1 MGDFVGRWLRVT
13 FIGDANVWGEGRN
26 IIHND
31 KHYAACR
38 KESLTG
44 FMLVGRLYRLSRQEG
59 LSCCYLINIPY
70 STLQH
75 IRDQTV

>member
-1 MGDFVGRWLRVT
+1 VGDFVSKWLRVS
-13 FIGDANVWGEGRN
+13 FIGDDNLWGEGRH
-26 IIHND
+26 ITHND

-44 FMLVGRLYRLSRQEG
+44 FMLVGRLYRLSSHGG

-75 IRDQTV
+75 TRVQTV